1 MLLKYYQKLDDA
13 ISYLFSSINDEKKLL
28 NSYFKKN
35 RIFYVDIGTNE
46 GSYLDFLT
54 HFVKFKKVV
63 CFEPIKS
70 LSENLEKKYKN
81 LNIHNYNLALS
92 NSSGHKIFYQYDI
105 SSQSSLYVQND
116 LYKSIKKLKK
126 KFKVKTSK
134 FDKIFNSN
142 RTINFC
148 KIDVQGE
155 EVNVLKGMAN
165 NLKRKNIKLIKIEL
179 SFMERYKKVKPNFYD
194 ILTYLNKINYKL
206 VSISKIKYKDQKLL
220 LMDAFF
226 SIK

>member
-63 CFEPIKS
+63 CFEPIES

-194 ILTYLNKINYKL
+194 ILTYLNKFNYKL

>member
-35 RIFYVDIGTNE
+35 KIIYVDIGTNE

-63 CFEPIKS
+63 CFEPIKN
-70 LSENLEKKYKN
+70 LSDNLGKKYKN
-81 LNIHNYNLALS
+81 LNIHNYNLALT
-92 NSSGHKIFYQYDI
+92 NSSGHRIFYQYDI

-116 LYKSIKKLKK
+116 LYKSLKKLKK
-126 KFKVKTSK
+126 KFKVKTNK
-134 FDKIFNSN
+134 FDKIFNTNS
-142 RTINFC
+142 TINFC

-155 EVNVLKGMAN
+155 EVNVLKGMAK
-165 NLKRKNIKLIKIEL
+165 NLKHKNIKLIKIEL
-179 SFMERYKKVKPNFYD
+179 SFTERYKNVKPNFYD
-194 ILTYLNKINYKL
+194 ILTYLNKFNYKL
-206 VSISKIKYKDQKLL
+206 VSISKIKYNNQKLL